1 MDRGDKEELGW
12 TRRRVDKIYEIFS
25 RIGSE
30 TYFLTPR
37 HVSILM
43 DRSRQTI
50 YDMKYDGRL
59 PFPLV
64 QHSKKKWS
72 VHVEAYADF
81 ELRLLDGKELVTDRI
96 IQQHQ
101 TLYSRVNSQAQNRRA
116 TKDLLSEYVGFC
128 RAVTRFNLALKGLLV
143 EL

>member
-1 MDRGDKEELGW
+1 MKPSIKEDW
-12 TRRRVDKIYEIFS
+12 QWNKRRIDKIYEIFG

-81 ELRLLDGKELVTDRI
+81 EMRLLDDKELITDSI
-96 IQQHQ
+96 VQQHQ
-101 TLYSRVNSQAQNRRA
+101 ALYSQVNSQLQNRRA